1 MSRELLRLS
10 ESRHCLVDLFGAAPL
25 AQQRPQASDAL
36 LRAYLSHPGRVLAA
50 LLSRQRLKRLSAGR
64 FHYSSKAIVAGPWQ
78 LQPQFWFN
86 ASWSGDSV
94 QIQLVDCQLQGLPDS
109 GPGQGVRLELEA
121 CLRAENAMLVASATA
136 ALELQQGPLTGW
148 LPRPLFALLG
158 RQALLACLSRLE
170 SRCQRRLPW
179 SALAWMDRGE
189 LAVQGIAAPAN
200 QEPF

>member
-25 AQQRPQASDAL
+25 AQQRPQVSDAL
-36 LRAYLSHPGRVLAA
+36 LRAYLRHPGRVLAA
-50 LLSRQRLKRLSAGR
+50 LLSRQRLKRLAAGR
-64 FHYSSKAIVAGPWQ
+64 FHYSSRAIVAGPWQ

-136 ALELQQGPLTGW
+136 ALELQPGPLTGW

-170 SRCQRRLPW
+170 SRCQRRLPLN
-179 SALAWMDRGE
+179 ALAWMDRGE
-189 LAVQGIAAPAN
+189 LAAQGIAAPAH